1 MCLVKSAVKKF
12 GDCSKCSATNTNVV
26 KRGKE
31 LVCLNCK
38 RGIDTKKQMQKERE
52 KMVKTISAPEQE
64 TETIRTVEQERAA
77 TTEQKVAKF

>member
-1 MCLVKSAVKKF
+1 MKKLFLISTAIGFISLFSA
-12 GDCSKCSATNTNVV
+12 C
-26 KRGKE
+26 
-31 LVCLNCK
+31 
-38 RGIDTKKQMQKERE
+38 TKKQMQKERE